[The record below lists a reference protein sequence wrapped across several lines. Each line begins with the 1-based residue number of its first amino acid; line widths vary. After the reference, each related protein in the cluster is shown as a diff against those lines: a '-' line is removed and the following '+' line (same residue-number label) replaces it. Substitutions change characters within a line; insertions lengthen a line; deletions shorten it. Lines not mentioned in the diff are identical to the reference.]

1 MGYKVR
7 FKNSAVKQLKKL
19 DKQTARLIKNW
30 VIKNLVDTED
40 PTQHGK
46 ALTGNLKGI
55 WRYRVGDYRLFAEI
69 EDKEVTIVIFE
80 VAHRREIYKRK

>member
-1 MGYKVR
+1 MGYKVQ
-7 FKNSAVKQLKKL
+7 FKKSAVKQLKKL
-19 DKQTARLIKNW
+19 DTQTARLIKNW

-46 ALTGNLKGI
+46 VLTGNLKGI

-80 VAHRREIYKRK
+80 VAHRREIYKK